1 MENFDYKPNSHKV
14 KNEQASDSE
23 EKRVSKVVSGNVKVK
38 KKSEAAKLGDT
49 LKDGLKDAKTYL
61 VKDVL
66 IPSAKKL
73 FVDLV
78 KNGADILAYGSAK
91 PSSGRNIVDKV
102 SFREAASRYWD
113 GGRRADEPQRSSR
126 FDYDEIKFDSRG
138 DAERV
143 LDALDD
149 MIATYGYARVSDI
162 YDCIGVSCDYT
173 YNNYGWEHLGSARV
187 VGTRDG
193 FVLDLPRVI
202 PLRR

>member
-14 KNEQASDSE
+14 KNEQTNNSE
-23 EKRVSKVVSGNVKVK
+23 EKRVSKVVSGGVKAK

-91 PSSGRNIVDKV
+91 PSGGRNVVDKV
-102 SFREAASRYWD
+102 SYSRYWD
-113 GGRRADEPQRSSR
+113 KGVRTEEPRARSR
-126 FDYDEIKFDSRG
+126 FDYDEILFNSRG
-138 DAERV
+138 DAEMV
-143 LDALDD
+143 LDSLDNL
-149 MIATYGYARVSDI
+149 IATYGHARVSDL
-162 YDCIGVSCDYT
+162 YDLVDISCDYT
-173 YNNYGWEHLGSARV
+173 YQNYGWENLGTARV

-193 FVLDLPRVI
+193 FVLDMPRAVVI
-202 PLRR
+202 RR